1 MVFLF
6 YTILMSSENNKIIV
20 PNICYIWDINKRV
33 MTESVQT
40 RIENNIKSMQRG
52 SILFPSNFDDMGNVE
67 VVKKSLLRLE
77 NKKFLVRLAHG
88 IYLYPKQDKLL
99 GVLYPTIEEIAVAI
113 AERDKARIIPTGTTA
128 LNKLGLSTQIPMN
141 IVFLT
146 DGAPRSIVVGKR
158 TIKFKRTSPKNL
170 AVKGEITSLII
181 QALKEI
187 GKDNV
192 TAEQLERIKI
202 HLENEKQEIIEHDSK
217 LAPVWISKI
226 MKNN

>member
-1 MVFLF
+1 MA
-6 YTILMSSENNKIIV
+6 K
-20 PNICYIWDINKRV
+20 
-33 MTESVQT
+33 SVQT
-40 RIENNIKSMQRG
+40 RIENEIKSMKRG
-52 SILFPSNFDDMGNVE
+52 SILFPSNFNDIGNVE

-158 TIKFKRTSPKNL
+158 TIKLKRTSPKNL

>member
-1 MVFLF
+1 M
-6 YTILMSSENNKIIV
+6 
-20 PNICYIWDINKRV
+20 KRG
-33 MTESVQT
+33 
-40 RIENNIKSMQRG
+40 R
-52 SILFPSNFDDMGNVE
+52 ILFPSNFDDIGNVE

-99 GVLYPTIEEIAVAI
+99 GVLYPTIEEIALAI

-146 DGAPRSIVVGKR
+146 DGAPRGIVVGKR
-158 TIKFKRTSPKNL
+158 TIKLKRTSPKNL

-192 TAEQLERIKI
+192 TAAQLEKIKI
-202 HLENEKQEIIEHDSK
+202 HLEKEKQENIEHDAK

>member
-1 MVFLF
+1 MTTSVQ
-6 YTILMSSENNKIIV
+6 NKIE
-20 PNICYIWDINKRV
+20 NK
-33 MTESVQT
+33 
-40 RIENNIKSMQRG
+40 IKSMKRG
-52 SILFPSNFDDMGNVE
+52 SIVFPSTFDDIGNVE
-67 VVKKSLLRLE
+67 IVKKSLLRLE

-99 GVLYPTIEEIAVAI
+99 GDLHPSIEEIANAI

-146 DGAPRSIVVGKR
+146 DGAPRVIVVGKR

-170 AVKGEITSLII
+170 AVKGEITNLII

-187 GKDNV
+187 GKDNL
-192 TAEQLERIKI
+192 TAEQLEKIKI
-202 HLENEKQEIIEHDSK
+202 HLVKEKQEIIEHDAK

>member
-1 MVFLF
+1 
-6 YTILMSSENNKIIV
+6 
-20 PNICYIWDINKRV
+20 
-33 MTESVQT
+33 MTKSVQT
-40 RIENNIKSMQRG
+40 RIENEIKSMKRG
-52 SILFPSNFDDMGNVE
+52 SILFPSNFDDIGNVE

-99 GVLYPTIEEIAVAI
+99 GVLYPTIEEIAIAI
-113 AERDKARIIPTGTTA
+113 AERDKARIIPTGITA

-170 AVKGEITSLII
+170 AIKGKITSLII

-192 TAEQLERIKI
+192 TAEQLEKIKI
-202 HLENEKQEIIEHDSK
+202 HLEKEKQEIIEHDAK

-226 MKNN
+226 MNNN

>member
-1 MVFLF
+1 
-6 YTILMSSENNKIIV
+6 
-20 PNICYIWDINKRV
+20 
-33 MTESVQT
+33 MTNSVQN
-40 RIENNIKSMQRG
+40 RIENKIKSMKRG
-52 SILFPSNFDDMGNVE
+52 SILFPSNFDSIGNVE

-77 NKKFLVRLAHG
+77 NKKFLIRIAHG

-99 GVLYPTIEEIAVAI
+99 GDLYPSIEEIANAI
-113 AERDKARIIPTGTTA
+113 VGRDKARIIPTGIKA
-128 LNKLGLSTQIPMN
+128 LNQLGLSNQIPMN

-146 DGAPRSIVVGKR
+146 DGSARSIVVGKR
-158 TIKFKRTSPKNL
+158 TIKFKRTTPKNL

-192 TAEQLERIKI
+192 TIEQLEIIKI
-202 HLENEKQEIIEHDSK
+202 HLEKEKQENIEHDAK

>member
-1 MVFLF
+1 
-6 YTILMSSENNKIIV
+6 
-20 PNICYIWDINKRV
+20 
-33 MTESVQT
+33 MTKSVQT
-40 RIENNIKSMQRG
+40 RIENEIKSMKSG
-52 SILFPSNFDDMGNVE
+52 SILFPSNFNDMGNVE

-88 IYLYPKQDKLL
+88 IYLYPKQNKLL

-170 AVKGEITSLII
+170 AVKGEITSFII

-192 TAEQLERIKI
+192 TAEQLEKIKT
-202 HLENEKQEIIEHDSK
+202 HLEKEKQEIIEHDAK

>member
-1 MVFLF
+1 
-6 YTILMSSENNKIIV
+6 
-20 PNICYIWDINKRV
+20 
-33 MTESVQT
+33 MTKSVQT
-40 RIENNIKSMQRG
+40 RIENKIKSMKRG
-52 SILFPSNFDDMGNVE
+52 RILFPSNFDDIGNVE

-99 GVLYPTIEEIAVAI
+99 GVLYPTIEEIALAI

-146 DGAPRSIVVGKR
+146 DGAPRGIVVGKR

-170 AVKGEITSLII
+170 AVKGKITSLII

-192 TAEQLERIKI
+192 TAGQLEKIKI
-202 HLENEKQEIIEHDSK
+202 HLEKEKQKIIEHDAK

>member
-1 MVFLF
+1 
-6 YTILMSSENNKIIV
+6 
-20 PNICYIWDINKRV
+20 
-33 MTESVQT
+33 MTKSVQT
-40 RIENNIKSMQRG
+40 RIENKIKSMKRG
-52 SILFPSNFDDMGNVE
+52 SILFPSNFDDIGNVE

-77 NKKFLVRLAHG
+77 NKKFLVRLTHG

-202 HLENEKQEIIEHDSK
+202 HLENEKQEIIEHDAK
-217 LAPVWISKI
+217 LAPVWILKI
-226 MKNN
+226 MKDN

>member
-1 MVFLF
+1 
-6 YTILMSSENNKIIV
+6 
-20 PNICYIWDINKRV
+20 
-33 MTESVQT
+33 MTKSVQT
-40 RIENNIKSMQRG
+40 RIENKVKSMKRG
-52 SILFPSNFDDMGNVE
+52 SILFPSNFDDIGNVE

-146 DGAPRSIVVGKR
+146 DGAPRSILVGKR
-158 TIKFKRTSPKNL
+158 TIKLKRTSPKNL

-192 TAEQLERIKI
+192 TAGQLEKIKI
-202 HLENEKQEIIEHDSK
+202 HLEKEKQEIIEHDAK

>member
-1 MVFLF
+1 
-6 YTILMSSENNKIIV
+6 
-20 PNICYIWDINKRV
+20 
-33 MTESVQT
+33 MTKSVQA
-40 RIENNIKSMQRG
+40 RIENEIESMKRG

-77 NKKFLVRLAHG
+77 KKRFLIRLAHG

-99 GVLYPTIEEIAVAI
+99 GILHPTIEEIAVAI

-141 IVFLT
+141 VVFLT

-192 TAEQLERIKI
+192 TAEQLEKIKI
-202 HLENEKQEIIEHDSK
+202 HLEKEKQEIIEHDAK

>member
-1 MVFLF
+1 
-6 YTILMSSENNKIIV
+6 
-20 PNICYIWDINKRV
+20 
-33 MTESVQT
+33 MTKSVQT
-40 RIENNIKSMQRG
+40 RIENEIKSMKRG
-52 SILFPSNFDDMGNVE
+52 SILFPSNFDDIGNVE

-99 GVLYPTIEEIAVAI
+99 GVLYPTIEEIAIAI
-113 AERDKARIIPTGTTA
+113 AERDKARIIPTGITA

-187 GKDNV
+187 GKGNV
-192 TAEQLERIKI
+192 TAEQLEKIKI
-202 HLENEKQEIIEHDSK
+202 HLEKEKKEIIEHDAK

>member
-1 MVFLF
+1 
-6 YTILMSSENNKIIV
+6 
-20 PNICYIWDINKRV
+20 
-33 MTESVQT
+33 MTKSIQT
-40 RIENNIKSMQRG
+40 RIENKIKSMKRG
-52 SILFPSNFDDMGNVE
+52 SVLFPSNFDDIGNVE

-99 GVLYPTIEEIAVAI
+99 GVLYPTIEKIAIAI

-146 DGAPRSIVVGKR
+146 DGAPRSILVGKR
-158 TIKFKRTSPKNL
+158 IIKLKRTSPKNL

-192 TAEQLERIKI
+192 TAGQLEKIKI
-202 HLENEKQEIIEHDSK
+202 HLEKEKQEIIANDAK

>member
-1 MVFLF
+1 
-6 YTILMSSENNKIIV
+6 
-20 PNICYIWDINKRV
+20 
-33 MTESVQT
+33 MTKSVQT
-40 RIENNIKSMQRG
+40 RIENKIKSMKRG
-52 SILFPSNFDDMGNVE
+52 RILFPSNFDDIGNVE

-99 GVLYPTIEEIAVAI
+99 GVLYPTIEEIALAI
-113 AERDKARIIPTGTTA
+113 ADRDKARIIPTGTTA

-146 DGAPRSIVVGKR
+146 DAAPRSILVGKR
-158 TIKFKRTSPKNL
+158 TIKLKRTSPKNL

-181 QALKEI
+181 HALKEI
-187 GKDNV
+187 GKDNA
-192 TAEQLERIKI
+192 TAAQLEKIKI
-202 HLENEKQEIIEHDSK
+202 HLKKEKHEIIEHDAK

>member
-1 MVFLF
+1 
-6 YTILMSSENNKIIV
+6 
-20 PNICYIWDINKRV
+20 
-33 MTESVQT
+33 MTKSVQT
-40 RIENNIKSMQRG
+40 RIENKIKSMKRG
-52 SILFPSNFDDMGNVE
+52 SILFPSNFDDIGNVE

>member
-1 MVFLF
+1 
-6 YTILMSSENNKIIV
+6 
-20 PNICYIWDINKRV
+20 
-33 MTESVQT
+33 MTKSIQT
-40 RIENNIKSMQRG
+40 RIENKIKSMKRG
-52 SILFPSNFDDMGNVE
+52 SVLFPSNFDDIGNVE

-99 GVLYPTIEEIAVAI
+99 GVLYPTIEEIAIAI

-146 DGAPRSIVVGKR
+146 DGAPRSILVGKR
-158 TIKFKRTSPKNL
+158 IIKLKRTSPKNL

-192 TAEQLERIKI
+192 TAGQLEKIKI
-202 HLENEKQEIIEHDSK
+202 HLEKEKQEIIAHDTK

>member
-1 MVFLF
+1 
-6 YTILMSSENNKIIV
+6 
-20 PNICYIWDINKRV
+20 
-33 MTESVQT
+33 MTKSVQT
-40 RIENNIKSMQRG
+40 RIENEIKSMKRG
-52 SILFPSNFDDMGNVE
+52 RILFPSNFDDMGNVE

-99 GVLYPTIEEIAVAI
+99 GVLYPTIEEIAIAI
-113 AERDKARIIPTGTTA
+113 ASRDKARIIPTGITA

-141 IVFLT
+141 VVFLT
-146 DGAPRSIVVGKR
+146 DGAPRSIIVGKR

-170 AVKGEITSLII
+170 AVKGKITNLII

-192 TAEQLERIKI
+192 NTEQLKKIKI
-202 HLENEKQEIIEHDSK
+202 HLEKEKKEIIEHDTK
-217 LAPVWISKI
+217 LAPAWIAKI

>member
-1 MVFLF
+1 
-6 YTILMSSENNKIIV
+6 
-20 PNICYIWDINKRV
+20 
-33 MTESVQT
+33 MTKSIQT
-40 RIENNIKSMQRG
+40 RIENKIKSMKRG
-52 SILFPSNFDDMGNVE
+52 SVLFPSNFDDIGNVE

-99 GVLYPTIEEIAVAI
+99 GVLYPTIEKIAIAI

-146 DGAPRSIVVGKR
+146 DGAPRSILVGKR
-158 TIKFKRTSPKNL
+158 IIKLKRTSPKNL

-192 TAEQLERIKI
+192 TAGQLEKIKI
-202 HLENEKQEIIEHDSK
+202 HLEKEKQEIIAHDAK

>member
-1 MVFLF
+1 
-6 YTILMSSENNKIIV
+6 
-20 PNICYIWDINKRV
+20 
-33 MTESVQT
+33 MTKSIQT
-40 RIENNIKSMQRG
+40 RIENKIKSMKRG
-52 SILFPSNFDDMGNVE
+52 SVLFPSNFDDIGNVE

-99 GVLYPTIEEIAVAI
+99 GVLYPTIEEIAIAI

-146 DGAPRSIVVGKR
+146 DGAPRSILVGKR
-158 TIKFKRTSPKNL
+158 IIKLKRTSPKNL

-192 TAEQLERIKI
+192 TAGQLEKIKI
-202 HLENEKQEIIEHDSK
+202 HHEKEKQEIIANDAK

>member
-1 MVFLF
+1 
-6 YTILMSSENNKIIV
+6 
-20 PNICYIWDINKRV
+20 
-33 MTESVQT
+33 MTQSVQT
-40 RIENNIKSMQRG
+40 KIENKIKSMKRG
-52 SILFPSNFDDMGNVE
+52 SILFPSNFGDIGNVE

-77 NKKFLVRLAHG
+77 NKNILVRLAHG

-99 GVLYPTIEEIAVAI
+99 GVLYPTIEAIAASI
-113 AERDKARIIPTGTTA
+113 AERDKARIILTGTAA

-158 TIKFKRTSPKNL
+158 TVKFKRTSPKNL

-181 QALKEI
+181 QALREI
-187 GKDNV
+187 GKNNV
-192 TAEQLERIKI
+192 IAAQLEKIKI
-202 HLENEKQEIIEHDSK
+202 CLKKEKQEIIKHDAK
-217 LAPVWISKI
+217 LAPAWISKI

>member
-1 MVFLF
+1 
-6 YTILMSSENNKIIV
+6 
-20 PNICYIWDINKRV
+20 
-33 MTESVQT
+33 MTKSVQT
-40 RIENNIKSMQRG
+40 KIENEIKSMKRG

-99 GVLYPTIEEIAVAI
+99 GVLYPTIEEIAIAI

-158 TIKFKRTSPKNL
+158 TVKFKRTSPKNL
-170 AVKGEITSLII
+170 AVKGEVTSLII

-192 TAEQLERIKI
+192 TAEQLERIKR
-202 HLENEKQEIIEHDSK
+202 HLENEKQEIIEHDAK